1 MKLETAV
8 WSLVP
13 NRYLS
18 AAGRLAPESWLERTP
33 GRVHPQLKDSTTG
46 LINGI
51 GDKSRANGPSCA

>member
-18 AAGRLAPESWLERTP
+18 AAERLAPESWSERAP
-33 GRVHPQLKDSTTG
+33 GRVHPQLKDSTMG
-46 LINGI
+46 LGL
-51 GDKSRANGPSCA
+51 GDKSRQTDHPVP